1 MDGGE
6 VELLAAEVAL
16 RHQPHH
22 PQYVDTSASAS
33 NNGSK
38 EVDGVEKEQQEAA
51 AALSP
56 QERSAR
62 LIITALS
69 CVAFLL
75 LGALGG
81 IIGACVLAV
90 GRSVGLAAWDMGV
103 RVRPIQYQSTVCVAG
118 CGAG

>member
-22 PQYVDTSASAS
+22 QQDVDTTAS